1 MKSSD
6 LELLNV
12 LVPKANL
19 KELIFS
25 YCVAFTTQGG
35 DCIIPW
41 QNTDYASL
49 LRFIIT
55 SLVINKNISLKNIL
69 WSSLLIEVA
78 LACYQHIQGKQKPR
92 FFVLS
97 QSAFL
102 WDKLNFDNAKYQHS
116 KTWWKGVKAG
126 CFAGIS
132 LKLDKLRTLKINF
145 DQYLIHDL
153 HELAHNSITWR
164 NISVRLSVPHIVK
177 KLKYK
182 LSTPICLVF
191 FRWTRCKECFSLS
204 SLFTYKLFKNIIRD
218 AHNL

>member
-1 MKSSD
+1 MK
-6 LELLNV
+6 
-12 LVPKANL
+12 
-19 KELIFS
+19 
-25 YCVAFTTQGG
+25 
-35 DCIIPW
+35 
-41 QNTDYASL
+41 
-49 LRFIIT
+49 
-55 SLVINKNISLKNIL
+55 KNICLKNIL

-78 LACYQHIQGKQKPR
+78 LACYQHIRGKQKPR

-102 WDKLNFDNAKYQHS
+102 LDKLNFDNATLQHS
-116 KTWWKGVKAG
+116 KNWWKGVKAG

-164 NISVRLSVPHIVK
+164 NINVVRLSVLHIAK

-182 LSTPICLVF
+182 LSTSICIAF

>member
-1 MKSSD
+1 MKKD
-6 LELLNV
+6 
-12 LVPKANL
+12 
-19 KELIFS
+19 I
-25 YCVAFTTQGG
+25 C
-35 DCIIPW
+35 
-41 QNTDYASL
+41 
-49 LRFIIT
+49 
-55 SLVINKNISLKNIL
+55 LKNIL

-78 LACYQHIQGKQKPR
+78 LACYQHIRGKQKPR

-102 WDKLNFDNAKYQHS
+102 LDKLNFDNATLQHS
-116 KTWWKGVKAG
+116 KNWWKGVKAG

-132 LKLDKLRTLKINF
+132 LKLDKLRSLKINF

-164 NISVRLSVPHIVK
+164 NINVVRLSVPHIAK

-182 LSTPICLVF
+182 LSTSICIAF

-204 SLFTYKLFKNIIRD
+204 SLFTFSKTSSGMRIIYNAQHIVSTINSWHSSDRIWV
-218 AHNL
+218 LWT